1 MQILILDGHPDDGR
15 LLGDLLDIYASGL
28 PTRTQITRIA
38 VRDLSFDPILHRGYE
53 VEQTLEP
60 DLERAWDAILAAD
73 HLVIG
78 FPLWWGG
85 EPALLKGFWDRLL
98 LPGCAFET
106 GEGLIPK
113 GLLTGRS
120 ADVIVTMDTP
130 PTLMRTIMADP
141 LGQRL
146 RQIILGFC
154 GVIGVRTYYF
164 GPVADGAA
172 EAAMPSWRRRLGRIA
187 RRAPGR
193 WRGVRP

>member
-1 MQILILDGHPDDGR
+1 MRVLVLDGHPDDDR
-15 LLGDLLDIYASGL
+15 LLSHLLGVYSDALPSG
-28 PTRTQITRIA
+28 TRITRVA
-38 VRDLSFDPILHRGYE
+38 VRDLSFDPILHRGYDA
-53 VEQTLEP
+53 VQTLEP
-60 DLERAWDAILAAD
+60 DLERAWEEILAAD

-78 FPLWWGG
+78 FPLWWGA

-98 LPGCAFET
+98 LPGRAFET
-106 GEGLIPK
+106 GEGLIPN
-113 GLLTGRS
+113 GLLAGRS

-154 GVIGVRTYYF
+154 GVIGVQTYYF

-172 EAAMPSWRRRLGRIA
+172 EAAMPAWRRRLGRIA
-187 RRAPGR
+187 RRAPRR
-193 WRGVRP
+193 WRGPRP